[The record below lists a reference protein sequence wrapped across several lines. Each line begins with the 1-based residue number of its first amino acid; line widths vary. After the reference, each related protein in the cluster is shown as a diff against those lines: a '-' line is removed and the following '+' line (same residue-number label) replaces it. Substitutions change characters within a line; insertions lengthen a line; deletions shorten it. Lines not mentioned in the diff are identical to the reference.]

1 MICKTQAKPV
11 NTVNSLYSQI
21 PHLWIQ
27 PTVDQK
33 YLKKEIPEKLQ
44 KAKFDFALHWK
55 VFTQN
60 VHCIHNY
67 LYSIYIVLNIINSLD
82 MIEGVW
88 EGAHKLYINTM
99 HFIGGT

>member
-1 MICKTQAKPV
+1 MLLNFGSYAKSCERHLCAGVSADVCFQLLWKNTRAEFVVSYGNMICKTQAKPV

-55 VFTQN
+55 VFT
-60 VHCIHNY
+60 
-67 LYSIYIVLNIINSLD
+67 
-82 MIEGVW
+82 
-88 EGAHKLYINTM
+88 
-99 HFIGGT
+99 